1 MATFTIRATEEQD
14 KALEAFMSEN
24 DFSTKSKA
32 VLWLIENSSKL
43 RESRERLN
51 AIKVSHERM
60 AQEKELIA
68 LLLSQA

>member
-68 LLLSQA
+68 LLLCQA